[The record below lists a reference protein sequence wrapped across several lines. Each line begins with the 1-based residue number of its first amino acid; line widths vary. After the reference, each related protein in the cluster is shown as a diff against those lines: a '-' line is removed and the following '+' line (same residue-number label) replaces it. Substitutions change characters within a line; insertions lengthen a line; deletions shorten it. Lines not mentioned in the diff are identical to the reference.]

1 MTNRVLFGPIQC
13 KSYLRCWIWF
23 RSRTRSS
30 WSWSLCPTSER
41 ISSASWRII
50 FSWSRWTLSFVRLA
64 FFTSSVPLLALSVS
78 VLSAADVF
86 WLLSPSIISAEA
98 EADEVLGQ
106 GGESRE
112 TWMIRANRDRLTMK
126 HRRTKRRT
134 STKYWRSN
142 FIRQPFCCGSKRS
155 RWRRCCCGY
164 CYCRRYCFNGTAA
177 VVSDSVVIVSRM
189 LLFPSKYCFR
199 WWRSAVVILAIVS
212 VVLTV
217 NSLHVHVYIYRF
229 SWSTIHAPDITI
241 IVYEHRTLFTSTLLL
256 SLQTQGIDGLQP
268 LSWPTTVTN
277 PIPNRNA
284 YPQSNF
290 IEYLEF
296 AIRWVLLG
304 QNPFASTRL
313 SVAKLYR
320 LV

>member
-155 RWRRCCCGY
+155 RRWRCCCGY
-164 CYCRRYCFNGTAA
+164 CYCRRYCFNG
-177 VVSDSVVIVSRM
+177 ILL
-189 LLFPSKYCFR
+189 LLFQTQLLLLAECYCFR
-199 WWRSAVVILAIVS
+199 PSIAS
-212 VVLTV
+212 VGDAALLLFLLLFLLFLL
-217 NSLHVHVYIYRF
+217 SIAYMYMYIYRF

-241 IVYEHRTLFTSTLLL
+241 IHVVYEHRTLFTSTLLL

-268 LSWPTTVTN
+268 LSWPHDCH
-277 PIPNRNA
+277 
-284 YPQSNF
+284 
-290 IEYLEF
+290 
-296 AIRWVLLG
+296 
-304 QNPFASTRL
+304 
-313 SVAKLYR
+313 
-320 LV
+320 